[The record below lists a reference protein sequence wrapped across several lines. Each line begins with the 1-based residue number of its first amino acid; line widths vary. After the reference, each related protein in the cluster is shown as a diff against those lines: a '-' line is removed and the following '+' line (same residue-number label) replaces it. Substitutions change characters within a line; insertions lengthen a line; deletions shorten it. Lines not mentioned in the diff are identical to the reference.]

1 MKMKLE
7 MTQETTQETANAPP
21 ERLLRRNLLLII
33 GVSFFHVFSLIMP
46 VIVPIFESRGLDLGE
61 ILLLQAIFGFGVA
74 SLEVP
79 SGYLSDLI
87 GRKLTLLIGSIFY
100 GSGTLLLYFSE
111 GFAMLV
117 GFELC
122 MAVAVSLISG
132 ADLALLY
139 DTELA
144 IGGLEGRR
152 PKAVRRLFLLDTLSA
167 ALASVLSG
175 VLLALDSLE
184 VLIGVQALVAWLP
197 LFVCL
202 GVYEP
207 ARRRLS
213 TRRHGEN
220 FALIS
225 RLLLSMSPVL
235 RFAFLSLAFWSLSV
249 FFVVWLLQKQ
259 WQLFDIPLQYF
270 GYLWAVLS
278 LVSALSGQISHGLVR
293 LVPASVRL
301 GFIALV
307 PVVGYLG
314 LAVFGPVIGFFA
326 AILVFMARGLGI
338 VLLRD
343 AVNSRIPSE
352 IRATVNSLANFGF
365 RIAFALVG
373 PLVGYV
379 FELGGMR
386 ITWLLVAAGSLALN
400 TGLILPLIL
409 AVRAEKGKPVREIQL
424 AAVDRQRRERRLAK
438 QTAEQEAP
446 KEPFPAQNGEA

>member
-1 MKMKLE
+1 
-7 MTQETTQETANAPP
+7 MTAVNNKSEIDIDLDIGEATHR
-21 ERLLRRNLLLII
+21 ERRLRRNLALII

-61 ILLLQAIFGFGVA
+61 ILLLQAIFGFVVA
-74 SLEVP
+74 GLEVP
-79 SGYLSDLI
+79 SGYLSDVI
-87 GRKLTLLIGSIFY
+87 GRKYTLLLGSIFY
-100 GSGTLLLYFSE
+100 AFGTLLLYFSE

-117 GFELC
+117 AFELC

-167 ALASVLSG
+167 AAASVLAS
-175 VLLALDSLE
+175 LFLALQTLD
-184 VLIGVQALVAWLP
+184 VLIAIQALVAWLP
-197 LFVCL
+197 FVICFF
-202 GVYEP
+202 VHEP
-207 ARRRLS
+207 ERRTLAK
-213 TRRHGEN
+213 RRHSEN
-220 FALIS
+220 FSLIL
-225 RLLLSMSPVL
+225 RLVLTLSPVL
-235 RFAFLSLAFWSLSV
+235 RHAFLALAFWSLSV

-259 WQLFDIPLQYF
+259 WQLQAIPLEYF

-278 LVSALSGQISHGLVR
+278 LVSAISGQTAHFIKRVSS
-293 LVPASVRL
+293 PWTRL
-301 GFIALV
+301 GFIAFA

-314 LAVFGPVIGFFA
+314 LALFGPVVGFLA
-326 AILVFMARGLGI
+326 AVFIFLARGLGI

-365 RIAFALVG
+365 RIAFTVLG
-373 PLVGYV
+373 PLIGYV

-386 ITWLLVAAGSLALN
+386 ITWLAVAAGSLVLN
-400 TGLILPLIL
+400 IVLMLPLIF
-409 AVRAEKGKPVREIQL
+409 AVKARREKPVRAIQL
-424 AAVDRQRRERRLAK
+424 ETVRRAMRMAA
-438 QTAEQEAP
+438 
-446 KEPFPAQNGEA
+446 

>member
-1 MKMKLE
+1 
-7 MTQETTQETANAPP
+7 MTNATTQEMDTAQT

-46 VIVPIFESRGLDLGE
+46 VIVPIFESRGLGLGE
-61 ILLLQAIFGFGVA
+61 ILLLQAIFGFAVA

-87 GRKLTLLIGSIFY
+87 GRKLTLAIGSIFY
-100 GSGTLLLYFSE
+100 GCGTLLLYFSE

-144 IGGLEGRR
+144 IGGLEGRH

-167 ALASVLSG
+167 ALASVMAG
-175 VLLALDSLE
+175 VLLAFDSLD
-184 VLIGVQALVAWLP
+184 VLIAVQALFAWMP
-197 LFVCL
+197 LLVCL

-207 ARRRLS
+207 ARRRLAK
-213 TRRHGEN
+213 RRHREN
-220 FALIS
+220 FVLIL
-225 RLLLSMSPVL
+225 RLLLSESPVL
-235 RFAFLSLAFWSLSV
+235 RHAFLSLALWSLSV
-249 FFVVWLLQKQ
+249 FFIVWLLQKQ
-259 WQLFDIPLQYF
+259 WQLQEIPLEHF

-278 LVSALSGQISHGLVR
+278 LVAALSGQIAHRLVSM
-293 LVPASVRL
+293 VPASVRL

-307 PVVGYLG
+307 PAVGYLG
-314 LAVFGPVIGFFA
+314 LAVFGPVVGFLA
-326 AILVFMARGLGI
+326 AMLVFMARGLGI

-343 AVNSRIPSE
+343 SVNSRIPSE
-352 IRATVNSLANFGF
+352 VRATVNSLANFGF

-379 FELGGMR
+379 FELGGMQV
-386 ITWLLVAAGSLALN
+386 TWLLVAAGSLALN
-400 TGLILPLIL
+400 VGLIVPLIL
-409 AVRAEKGKPVREIQL
+409 AVRDERGISASEIQF
-424 AAVDRQRRERRLAK
+424 ASVEQSSNGPAIE
-438 QTAEQEAP
+438 TAEN
-446 KEPFPAQNGEA
+446 EPLKQPMPANGCANT

>member
-1 MKMKLE
+1 MK
-7 MTQETTQETANAPP
+7 NAQP

-46 VIVPIFESRGLDLGE
+46 VIVPIFESRGLDLGD
-61 ILLLQAIFGFGVA
+61 ILLLQAIFGFAVA

-79 SGYLSDLI
+79 SGYLADLI
-87 GRKLTLLIGSIFY
+87 GRKQTLVVGSIFY
-100 GSGTLLLYFSE
+100 GLGTLLLYFSE

-122 MAVAVSLISG
+122 MAAAYSLISG

-167 ALASVLSG
+167 ALASVLAG
-175 VLLALDSLE
+175 VLLAFDSLK
-184 VLIGVQALVAWLP
+184 VLIGVQALVAWMPMLVS
-197 LFVCL
+197 LFIF
-202 GVYEP
+202 EP
-207 ARRRLS
+207 ARRQLS
-213 TRRHGEN
+213 KRRHREN
-220 FALIS
+220 FALIL
-225 RLLLSMSPVL
+225 RLLLTVSPVL
-235 RFAFLSLAFWSLSV
+235 RFAFLSLAFWSLST

-259 WQLFDIPLQYF
+259 WQLQEIPLEYF
-270 GYLWAVLS
+270 GYLWAILS
-278 LVSALSGQISHGLVR
+278 LVAAVSGQISHRLVR
-293 LVPASVRL
+293 LVPASLRL
-301 GFIALV
+301 GFIALI

-314 LAVFGPVIGFFA
+314 LAAFGPLIGFFA
-326 AILVFMARGLGI
+326 AILVFVARGLGI

-352 IRATVNSLANFGF
+352 IRATVNSLASFGF
-365 RIAFALVG
+365 RFAFAVIG

-386 ITWLLVAAGSLALN
+386 ITWLFVAAGSLALN
-400 TGLILPLIL
+400 AGLILPLIL
-409 AVRAEKGKPVREIQL
+409 AVRARGDKPVHEIQL
-424 AAVDRQRRERRLAK
+424 ATVERYRKRPLKEEA
-438 QTAEQEAP
+438 QES
-446 KEPFPAQNGEA
+446 FPAQNGVAR

>member
-1 MKMKLE
+1 
-7 MTQETTQETANAPP
+7 MTAVNNKSEIDTHIDIDLDIGEATHR
-21 ERLLRRNLLLII
+21 ERRLRRNLALII

-61 ILLLQAIFGFGVA
+61 ILLLQAIFGFVVA
-74 SLEVP
+74 GLEVP
-79 SGYLSDLI
+79 SGYLSDVI
-87 GRKLTLLIGSIFY
+87 GRKYTLLLGSIFY
-100 GSGTLLLYFSE
+100 AFGTLLLYFSE

-117 GFELC
+117 AFELC

-167 ALASVLSG
+167 AAASVLAS
-175 VLLALDSLE
+175 LFLALQTLD
-184 VLIGVQALVAWLP
+184 VLIAIQALVAWLP
-197 LFVCL
+197 FVICFF
-202 GVYEP
+202 VHEP
-207 ARRRLS
+207 ERRTLAK
-213 TRRHGEN
+213 RRHSEN
-220 FALIS
+220 FSLIL
-225 RLLLSMSPVL
+225 RLVLTLSPVL
-235 RFAFLSLAFWSLSV
+235 RHAFLALAFWSLSV

-259 WQLFDIPLQYF
+259 WQLQAIPLEYF

-278 LVSALSGQISHGLVR
+278 LVSAISGQTAHFIKRVSS
-293 LVPASVRL
+293 PWTRL
-301 GFIALV
+301 GFIAFA

-314 LAVFGPVIGFFA
+314 LALFGPVVGFLA
-326 AILVFMARGLGI
+326 AVFIFLARGLGI

-365 RIAFALVG
+365 RIAFTVLG
-373 PLVGYV
+373 PLIGYV

-386 ITWLLVAAGSLALN
+386 ITWLAVAAGSLVLN
-400 TGLILPLIL
+400 IVLMLPLIF
-409 AVRAEKGKPVREIQL
+409 AVKARREKPVRAIQL
-424 AAVDRQRRERRLAK
+424 ETVRRAMRMAA
-438 QTAEQEAP
+438 
-446 KEPFPAQNGEA
+446 